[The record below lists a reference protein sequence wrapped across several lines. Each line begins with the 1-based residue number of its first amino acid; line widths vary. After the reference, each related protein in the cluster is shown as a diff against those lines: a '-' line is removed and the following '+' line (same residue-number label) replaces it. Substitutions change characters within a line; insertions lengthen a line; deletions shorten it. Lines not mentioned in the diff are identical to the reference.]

1 MFVEEQPRHGGSRI
15 NQQGLTAVVETRER
29 HTVVLTSLRMA
40 PFSLE
45 QILSLGVKPRQKR
58 VLIAKGAIAPRAAY
72 ESVSASML
80 EVDSP
85 GITAA
90 NPSRFT
96 YRHRSQPMFPF
107 EPETHWD
114 SSA

>member
-1 MFVEEQPRHGGSRI
+1 M
-15 NQQGLTAVVETRER
+15 
-29 HTVVLTSLRMA
+29 
-40 PFSLE
+40 
-45 QILSLGVKPRQKR
+45 KPRQKR

-72 ESVSASML
+72 EPVSADML

-107 EPETHWD
+107 EPETHWAP
-114 SSA
+114 SE